1 MSRSTAQ
8 FNLRPGV
15 GGVPPIVSAQRNT
28 RWFNTRL
35 LTDGSTFSVAVAKGI
50 VYCPLTYSRNASG
63 YEAPME
69 SHVVSPVALTLTTA
83 PAQCIIV
90 RVPYVAGHVNAEG
103 DPLYG
108 LFDATLQDN
117 DDWSAA
123 IGYTVKAD
131 DAGETPLYGVTHKAL
146 WMVLDA
152 APSTLRVDAV
162 DVEATDIIL
171 AEVTYADGN
180 YELFPRHDGAIFVFP
195 PVWITNHRE
204 NW

>member
-8 FNLRPGV
+8 FNVRPGV
-15 GGVPPIVSAQRNT
+15 GGVPPIVKTSRNT
-28 RWFNTRL
+28 RWFSTRL
-35 LTDGSTFSVAVAKGI
+35 LTDGSTFSVEVAKGI
-50 VYCPLTYSRNASG
+50 VYCPLGYSRNAGG
-63 YEAPME
+63 YDAPME
-69 SHVVSPVALTLTTA
+69 SHVVSPADLTLTTA
-83 PAQCIIV
+83 PEQCIIV
-90 RVPYVAGHVNAEG
+90 RVPYVAGHVNTEG

-131 DAGETPLYGVTHKAL
+131 DVGETSLYGVTHKAL

-152 APSTLRVDAV
+152 APSILRVDAA
-162 DVEATDIIL
+162 DVEATDFIL
-171 AEVTYADGN
+171 ADVTYADGN
-180 YELFPRHDGAIFVFP
+180 YELFSRHDGAIFVFP
-195 PVWITNHRE
+195 PVWITNHEE